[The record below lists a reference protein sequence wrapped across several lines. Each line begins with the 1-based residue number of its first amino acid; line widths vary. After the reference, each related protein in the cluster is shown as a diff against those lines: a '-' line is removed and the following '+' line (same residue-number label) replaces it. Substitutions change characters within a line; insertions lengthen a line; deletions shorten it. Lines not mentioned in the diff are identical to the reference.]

1 MSIFLVDAFTNER
14 FAGNRAGVVL
24 DPEGYSK
31 DTKQKIAAEL
41 NAPETVF
48 AYKIGIDLYRAE
60 YFTPSTEIEFCGH
73 ATIALFYTLA
83 KLGKIGSSSN
93 GTSHATI
100 ETKAGTFPITVSKG
114 DDDDFIVTMRQ
125 TTSEFATPPC
135 TVEQAASALRLP
147 KAAID
152 PKYPIGLARTGNW
165 HLIICLKNQDFLHEI
180 DYDSAALSEIL
191 EAANAVTAH
200 VFCAGNAGT
209 YHARNFGPTIGIPE
223 DPATGSAAGAFAA
236 YLVREGLIPDGDH
249 KIEIVQGE
257 KMGRVSHIWLRIVC
271 ADRVLQQV
279 EISGS
284 AVISFQLISAPVL
297 VAAP

>member
-24 DPEGYSK
+24 DPECYSK

-41 NAPETVF
+41 NASETVF
-48 AYKIGIDLYRAE
+48 AFKVGPDTYRAE
-60 YFTPSTEIEFCGH
+60 YFTPSTEIDFCGH

-100 ETKAGTFPITVSKG
+100 ETKAGTFPITVSKADN
-114 DDDDFIVTMRQ
+114 DDYIVTMRQ
-125 TTSEFATPPC
+125 TTSELAPPPC
-135 TVEQAASALRLP
+135 NVERVASALRLP
-147 KAAID
+147 ETAID
-152 PKYPIGLARTGNW
+152 PKLPLGLARTGNW
-165 HLIICLKNQDFLHEI
+165 HLIVGLKNQDCLNEV
-180 DYDSAALSEIL
+180 DYDATALSEIL
-191 EAANAVTAH
+191 EAASAVTAN
-200 VFCAGNAGT
+200 VFCAGKAGT

-236 YLVREGLIPDGDH
+236 YLVSEGLIPDGDH
-249 KIEIVQGE
+249 KIEIIQGE
-257 KMGRVSHIWLRIVC
+257 KMGRVSHISLHIIC
-271 ADRVLQQV
+271 AERVLQQV

-297 VAAP
+297 AAV